1 MLFFL
6 DRYWDI
12 GLDLIRDGIIE
23 LDIIMGIFL
32 INMKEGNSDGCDHI
46 FRMVMDVPMLVAF
59 SSMLLVYHA
68 WWFKVPTSK
77 DWL

>member
-1 MLFFL
+1 MLFLDPIVFDRWLKDAVFL

-32 INMKEGNSDGCDHI
+32 INMKEGNSDA
-46 FRMVMDVPMLVAF
+46 RM
-59 SSMLLVYHA
+59 
-68 WWFKVPTSK
+68 
-77 DWL
+77 